1 MALVWVNA
9 AIIVRL
15 VQAAGSLVLSPAAP
29 GLRLVPMA
37 DETANYAQIW
47 LRRFAVVTVYGY
59 LSLQGALLLG
69 LPSAAYRTLLT
80 LLGLLVTLL
89 LVVIVLQNRVAIAVQ
104 IRGEATAG
112 ALRNVRARL
121 AQVWHLLAISY
132 VFLLFAIWTLHV
144 EGGLVY
150 VLQGTGLTAVVLVLT
165 GLALGLLDRV
175 FRHGLR
181 VPPDLQARFPGLEA
195 RANRYVPGVQLLLRW
210 MIYALALLAVLQAW
224 GVQSFVWLSSEPAQV
239 LGATAMRILGIVAL
253 SLAAWELASLFME
266 AYLNNQE
273 PRGRRRVRTARAQTL
288 LSVARKALAVA
299 LISVATLL
307 ILSELGVNIA
317 PLLATA
323 GVLGLAVG
331 FGSQK
336 LVQDVITGAFIL
348 LEDLFSVGDVIKVG
362 DTAGLVEAVSI
373 RNVRLRDLAGTVHT
387 IPFSAISTVS
397 NLTKEFSYYVFDV
410 GVAYREDV
418 DQVMDVLREIGVELQ
433 ADEKFAT
440 LILQPLEVFG
450 VDAFGDS
457 AVIIKAR
464 IKTLPIQQWT
474 VGREFNRRLKK
485 RFDAL
490 DIEIPFPHQTIYFGA
505 DKSGNA
511 PAARVRIRAADGP
524 APLGAETMIA
534 AADATR

>member
-1 MALVWVNA
+1 M
-9 AIIVRL
+9 
-15 VQAAGSLVLSPAAP
+15 
-29 GLRLVPMA
+29 
-37 DETANYAQIW
+37 
-47 LRRFAVVTVYGY
+47 
-59 LSLQGALLLG
+59 
-69 LPSAAYRTLLT
+69 
-80 LLGLLVTLL
+80 
-89 LVVIVLQNRVAIAVQ
+89 
-104 IRGEATAG
+104 
-112 ALRNVRARL
+112 
-121 AQVWHLLAISY
+121 
-132 VFLLFAIWTLHV
+132 
-144 EGGLVY
+144 
-150 VLQGTGLTAVVLVLT
+150 
-165 GLALGLLDRV
+165 
-175 FRHGLR
+175 
-181 VPPDLQARFPGLEA
+181 
-195 RANRYVPGVQLLLRW
+195 
-210 MIYALALLAVLQAW
+210 
-224 GVQSFVWLSSEPAQV
+224 QSFVWLSSEPAQV

-348 LEDLFSVGDVIKVG
+348 LEDLFAVGDVIKVG

-397 NLTKEFSYYVFDV
+397 NLTKEFSCYVFDV

-418 DQVMDVLREIGVELQ
+418 DQVMDVLREIGEELQ

-511 PAARVRIRAADGP
+511 PAARVRIRAADSP

-534 AADATR
+534 AVDATR